1 MTIDFEQFKFWAM
14 LGGFFLSGG
23 LAVLRVSWVVNE
35 AVDSFKDMIR
45 DAEKK
50 QDEAIATTKG
60 EFNARLEIFDR
71 DQSDKVKRVYER
83 FDDHKR
89 ICDDKF
95 VNKEMCGIMHSGTA
109 EAIRELK
116 VEIKALHGKIDRLME
131 VRADA

>member
-1 MTIDFEQFKFWAM
+1 MVSITGVQFWAGIIIF
-14 LGGFFLSGG
+14 LFSFAGGVWKISSIF
-23 LAVLRVSWVVNE
+23 N
-35 AVDSFKDMIR
+35 
-45 DAEKK
+45 DAMKRM
-50 QDEAIATTKG
+50 DEAIATTKG

>member
-1 MTIDFEQFKFWAM
+1 MSDHMMSISGVQFWAGIIIF
-14 LGGFFLSGG
+14 LFSFAGGVWKIASIF
-23 LAVLRVSWVVNE
+23 NE
-35 AVDSFKDMIR
+35 AMKRM
-45 DAEKK
+45 
-50 QDEAIATTKG
+50 DESIATTKG

-95 VNKEMCGIMHSGTA
+95 ISKEMCGVMHRGTEGA
-109 EAIRELK
+109 VRELK
-116 VEIKALHGKIDRLME
+116 DEIKTLHGKIDRLME